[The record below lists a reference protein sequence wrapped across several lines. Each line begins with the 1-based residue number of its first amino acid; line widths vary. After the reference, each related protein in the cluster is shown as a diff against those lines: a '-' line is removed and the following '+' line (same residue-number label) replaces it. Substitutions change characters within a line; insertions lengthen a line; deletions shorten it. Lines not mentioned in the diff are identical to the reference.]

1 MLYPSI
7 NELISGKEQ
16 CRYSLVI
23 AVAKKA
29 RAISKQA
36 EDRGEK
42 LEKKPVKLSIEAFA
56 AGNSF
61 YKEPDKNKVF

>member
-7 NELISGKEQ
+7 SDLISGENQ

-36 EDRGEK
+36 EDNSEK
-42 LEKKPVKLSIEAFA
+42 LEKKPVKLAIEAFA
-56 AGNSF
+56 NKDSF
-61 YKEPDKNKVF
+61 YKEPDVNKIV